1 VTEKNGDW
9 TIFVVEA
16 DGEKRI
22 YRLRLEP
29 PAGLVTSEYSNCVI
43 VEWTFGDAL
52 PDQPLQEVHKAFE
65 AHMDPLGFNNPNSL
79 LMHVYTKPGMKE
91 WCYYTRDYPAFM
103 TELNTALAGKPRF
116 PIDILHDKDPG
127 WKYWSQVKELVESAP
142 NA

>member
-1 VTEKNGDW
+1 VVENNEDW

-16 DGEKRI
+16 EGEKRI
-22 YRLRLEP
+22 YRMRLKP
-29 PAGLVTSEYSNCVI
+29 PPGLVTSEYSSCVI
-43 VEWTFGDAL
+43 VEWTFGGVL
-52 PDQPLQEVHKAFE
+52 PDKPLQEVHKAFE

-103 TELNTALAGKPRF
+103 TELNAALAGKPRF

-127 WKYWSQVKELVESAP
+127 WTYWSQVKELVESAP